1 MQNIIKGQGTIMQA
15 GELLAANGYK
25 NIFLITGRHYQLT
38 TGFENLK
45 NGIVDHYVK
54 SGPNVEDAEVEE
66 AYKSFLKEPSVAI
79 VAIGGGSVMDLAK
92 AIIYKQVQGNQKIP
106 FFLAAPTTAGSGSE
120 ATKFAV
126 IYKDKKKLSLEH
138 TALLP
143 QVVIL
148 DPGLLS
154 SLSPYQF
161 AVSGMDV
168 LCQSI
173 EALWNKNVTE
183 DAKQFATEGIKLW
196 NESFLPAVKKTNED
210 AVEKMLMASHFAGK
224 AISITRSTGPHAMS
238 YYLTSHHGVP
248 HGHAVALFLPLFF
261 IYNQPA
267 AEICSTIGAENP
279 EEAKIIVQQIMKQA
293 GLAITLAE
301 LGIDKTAIADKLVN
315 EVNEDRF
322 SNNPVA
328 FNREILIGLIKTH
341 L

>member
-1 MQNIIKGQGTIMQA
+1 MQKIIKGQGTILQA
-15 GELLAANGYK
+15 DEQLMENGCK
-25 NIFLITGRHYQLT
+25 TIFLITGRHYQLT
-38 TGFENLK
+38 GEFVDLK
-45 NGIVDHYVK
+45 DGIVDHYIK
-54 SGPNVEDAEVEE
+54 SGPNVEEAEVEE
-66 AYKSFLKEPSVAI
+66 AYKRFLKEPSAAV

-92 AIIYKQVQGNQKIP
+92 AIIYKQVQGNQEIP

-120 ATKFAV
+120 ATQFAV

-138 TALLP
+138 AALLP
-143 QVVIL
+143 QLVIL
-148 DPGLLS
+148 DPNLIK
-154 SLSPYQF
+154 SLSRYQF

-183 DAKQFATEGIKLW
+183 NARQYATESIKLW
-196 NESFLPAVKKTNED
+196 NESFLPAVKKTNQEV
-210 AVEKMLMASHFAGK
+210 VEKMLMSSHLAGK

-238 YYLTSHHGVP
+238 YYLTSHHDVP

-261 IYNQPA
+261 IYNQPSP
-267 AEICSTIGAENP
+267 EICATIGAENP
-279 EEAKIIVQQIMKQA
+279 EEAKEIVQEIMKQA

-301 LGIDKTAIADKLVN
+301 LGIDKAAIADKLVD

-328 FNREILIGLIKTH
+328 FNREMLIGLIKTH

>member
-1 MQNIIKGQGTIMQA
+1 MQKIIKGQGTIMQA
-15 GELLAANGYK
+15 GELLAENGYAT
-25 NIFLITGRHYQLT
+25 IFLITGRHYQLT
-38 TGFENLK
+38 DEFENLK
-45 NGIVDHYVK
+45 DGVVDHYVK
-54 SGPNVEDAEVEE
+54 SGPNVEETQVEI
-66 AYKSFLKEPSVAI
+66 AYQHFLKEPSAAI

-92 AIIYKQVQGNQKIP
+92 AIIYKQVQGNQEIP

-120 ATKFAV
+120 ATQFAV

-143 QVVIL
+143 QIVIL
-148 DPGLLS
+148 DHGLLN
-154 SLSPYQF
+154 SLSPYQS

-183 DAKQFATEGIKLW
+183 DARQYATESIKLW
-196 NESFLPAVKKTNED
+196 NESFLPGVKKTNPA
-210 AVEKMLMASHFAGK
+210 AVEKMLMASHLAGK

-261 IYNQPA
+261 IYNQPSP
-267 AEICSTIGAENP
+267 EICSTIGAENP
-279 EEAKIIVQQIMKQA
+279 DEAKEIVQQIMKQA

-301 LGIDKTAIADKLVN
+301 LGIDKTEIADRLVD

-328 FNREILIGLIKTH
+328 FNRAGLIELIKIH